1 MNLYLDKRK
10 HFQQV
15 VDGIFLIKNSAGY
28 RDLCKELKHM
38 HSGSASKAAPP
49 MFYPSVARVVVSEDN
64 GYFDLVYSSVRDEK
78 RFAKKYIRTL
88 EKLAGTAACS

>member
-15 VDGIFLIKNSAGY
+15 IDGIFLIKNSAGY
-28 RDLCKELKHM
+28 RDLCKELKQT
-38 HSGSASKAAPP
+38 HSGSVSKASPP
-49 MFYPSVARVVVSEDN
+49 VFYPSVARVVTEDN
-64 GYFDLVYSSVRDEK
+64 GSFDLVYSSVRDEK

-88 EKLAGTAACS
+88 EKFAGSISGT